1 MQDQAMT
8 QNRVALVTGGAS
20 GIGATVVGLLAEQGM
35 TVLIAD
41 IDGAAA
47 ERSAAIL
54 RHAGHQAAAL
64 TMDVGDPASIA
75 QGFDTVRREFG
86 RCDVLVNSAGIAK
99 VIPFLSFPLD
109 NWLATMNINVT
120 GTMLC
125 SQYAAQMMVERGWGR
140 IVNLASVAGMRAVG
154 SGRTA
159 YGTSKAAVIGLTR
172 QIAAELAEHGIT
184 VNAVCPGP
192 IDTAMTET
200 MHTPQFRAEYA
211 KAIPMSR
218 YGSTHEVAA
227 VVAFLASDAASY
239 VTGTAIPVDGGF
251 MATGARGI

>member
-1 MQDQAMT
+1 MSKEQASST
-8 QNRVALVTGGAS
+8 RVALITGGAS
-20 GIGATVVGLLAEQGM
+20 GIGATVVALLADQGM

-41 IDGAAA
+41 IDGEAA
-47 ERSAAIL
+47 ERSAKAL
-54 RHAGHQAAAL
+54 RSAGHRAAAL
-64 TMDVGDPASIA
+64 TMDVGNPASIE
-75 QGFDTVRREFG
+75 QGFDTVRRDYG

-109 NWLATMNINVT
+109 NWLATMNVNVT

-125 SQYAAQMMVERGWGR
+125 SQYAAQLMVEKRWGR
-140 IVNLASVAGMRAVG
+140 IVNLASVTGMRAVG

-172 QIAAELAEHGIT
+172 QIAAELAEYGIT
-184 VNAVCPGP
+184 ANAVCPGP
-192 IDTAMTET
+192 IDTAMTEA
-200 MHTPQFRAEYA
+200 MHTPAFRAEYA

-218 YGSTHEVAA
+218 YGSTDEVAA

-251 MATGARGI
+251 MASGARGI